1 MDRKS
6 KLLALA
12 AKRRAE
18 TENTSEGNSAP
29 SKKVKQSLPSKKATV
44 SPSPSK
50 RTNVKTI
57 SPVKI
62 KAKSTVSVR
71 RHSSPARKP
80 KISTRERD
88 LNEDEYDTNDGFLVD
103 SDEEEVSADSEDNLS
118 FESAEEDQAKKKSSK
133 RETTKKVKH
142 KREKNSK
149 KRNTSDDS
157 ESEKDVALE
166 EELEDLDTSLIIK
179 TSRRTRSGR
188 TSYRD
193 LE

>member
-18 TENTSEGNSAP
+18 AESTSDVKKSP
-29 SKKVKQSLPSKKATV
+29 SKKVKQSPPSKKATE
-44 SPSPSK
+44 SPSSSK
-50 RTNVKTI
+50 KSTI
-57 SPVKI
+57 KSTGPVKI
-62 KAKSTVSVR
+62 KAKSTVSVHR
-71 RHSSPARKP
+71 RSPPPRKP
-80 KISTRERD
+80 QVSARERD

-103 SDEEEVSADSEDNLS
+103 SDEEEASADSEDNLS
-118 FESAEEDQAKKKSSK
+118 FESEEEDRPKKKSSK
-133 RETTKKVKH
+133 K
-142 KREKNSK
+142 EKSK
-149 KRNTSDDS
+149 KEKKPKKKHTSDGS
-157 ESEKDVALE
+157 ESEEDLALE

-179 TSRRTRSGR
+179 TSRRTRGGR